1 MGYAN
6 LVQKGRGLHLRQFA
20 RAFVVEDTSGNR
32 VAFVS
37 VDAGMMGYAVKREV
51 IKRLK
56 DRYQDTY
63 TIDNVIISGTH
74 THSGPGGFLMDLL
87 YDLSILGFVP
97 QTFDAFCQGIYLV
110 SISNKSNRE
119 PYT

>member
-6 LVQKGRGLHLRQFA
+6 LKQKGKGLHLRQFA
-20 RAFVVEDTSGNR
+20 RAFVVEDLSGNR
-32 VAFVS
+32 VAYVS
-37 VDAGMMGYAVKREV
+37 VDAGMIGYGVKREV

-63 TIDNVIISGTH
+63 TMDNVIVSGTH
-74 THSGPGGFLMDLL
+74 THSTPGGFLMDLL

-97 QTFDAFCQGIYLV
+97 QTFDALSQGIYLV
-110 SISNKSNRE
+110 SFIYFIS
-119 PYT
+119 